1 MGVKMLATMF
11 HLALKI
17 KVIRKVPEGICKYC
31 SGTGNG
37 EEVADLGEALCH
49 CSEFP
54 PRRCATCGGTGMSIG
69 KTETTAPGRL
79 LLVLIP
85 VAIWAFPERT
95 LLILTMSFASITA
108 IQLTLR
114 RYQYSEEKAGFPET
128 KQTVREIV
136 AVPDVPG
143 PPTEGVLSL
152 IDALESNRQIVVEH
166 ESDIAR

>member
-1 MGVKMLATMF
+1 MLATLF

-69 KTETTAPGRL
+69 KTETTAWGRL
-79 LLVLIP
+79 QLALIP

-95 LLILTMSFASITA
+95 LLILTLSLASIAA
-108 IQLTLR
+108 IQLTLH
-114 RYQYSEEKAGFPET
+114 RYRYSEEKTDLPES
-128 KQTVREIV
+128 KQAVRET
-136 AVPDVPG
+136 G

-152 IDALESNRQIVVEH
+152 INALESNRQVVVEH